1 MKFADYPIWARFGAR
16 TLLLLLLASVLFPF
30 FWMVATSFKS
40 LEDYAANPF
49 GLPTTFVMSNVAEAW
64 QIGNFLRLYAN
75 SLFITIVSVAGLVT
89 FCGMAG
95 YAFAH
100 FRFPTKTFLFFYF
113 LAGMMIPPQVIL
125 IPAFK
130 MMSLLG
136 LVNTYYSVILTYL
149 AWVPFAIY
157 FFRAYFEGIPT
168 ELVEAAH
175 IDDASEISIF
185 FRIML
190 PLARPTVVTVA
201 IIYFVWIFNDFMWP
215 LVYLTNNDMRTVTLG
230 MMNFQ
235 GQYSSATTLKTAALM
250 LATLPPVIV
259 FLIFRRQIQGGWLTV
274 PSNPDRSPIC

>member
-1 MKFADYPIWARFGAR
+1 MTFSDYPLWARMAAWF
-16 TLLLLLLASVLFPF
+16 LLLLLLASVIFPF
-30 FWMVATSFKS
+30 FWMVMTSFKS
-40 LEDYAANPF
+40 LDDYAANPF
-49 GLPTTFVMSNVAEAW
+49 GLPQSFVMSNVSEAW
-64 QIGNFLRLYAN
+64 AIGNFLRLYAN
-75 SLFITIVSVAGLVT
+75 SLFVTLVSVTGLVV
-89 FCGMAG
+89 FCSMAG

-100 FRFPTKTFLFFYF
+100 FKFPAKTFLFFYF

-157 FFRAYFEGIPT
+157 FFRAYFQGIPA
-168 ELVEAAH
+168 ELIEAAR
-175 IDDASEISIF
+175 IDGASEISIF
-185 FRIML
+185 FRVML
-190 PLARPTVVTVA
+190 PLAKPALVTVA

-215 LVYLTNNDMRTVTLG
+215 LVYLTNDEVRTVTLG

-259 FLIFRRQIQGGWLTV
+259 FLIFRKQIQGGLV
-274 PSNPDRSPIC
+274 EGALKS

>member
-1 MKFADYPIWARFGAR
+1 MKFKDFPLYARMAAWM
-16 TLLLLLLASVLFPF
+16 LLLLLTASVIFPF
-30 FWMVATSFKS
+30 FWMVMTSFKS
-40 LEDYAANPF
+40 LEEYARNPF
-49 GLPTTFVMSNVAEAW
+49 WIPSTFEIRNITEAW

-75 SLFITIVSVAGLVT
+75 SMFITLVSVTGIVVS
-89 FCGMAG
+89 CGAAG

-100 FRFPTKTFLFFYF
+100 FRFPGKTLLFFYF

-130 MMSLLG
+130 MMSMMG
-136 LVNTYYSVILTYL
+136 LVNTYASVILTYL

-157 FFRAYFEGIPT
+157 FFRAYFAGIPK
-168 ELVEAAH
+168 ELVEAAR
-175 IDDASEISIF
+175 IDGASELSIF

-190 PLARPTVVTVA
+190 PLAKPAVVTVA

-215 LVYLTNNDMRTVTLG
+215 LVYLNNNEVRTVTLG

-259 FLIFRRQIQGGWLTV
+259 FLIFRRQIQGGLV
-274 PSNPDRSPIC
+274 EGALKS

>member
-1 MKFADYPIWARFGAR
+1 MRHISRNGAAQKWLDR
-16 TLLLLLLASVLFPF
+16 HACLIFLAPAFFFYTLFWIVPMLGAFIISFSRWNGIGFDRIKWVGTANYSKLLGDRF
-30 FWMVATSFKS
+30 FWTS
-40 LEDYAANPF
+40 LENN
-49 GLPTTFVMSNVAEAW
+49 LIFV
-64 QIGNFLRLYAN
+64 GG
-75 SLFITIVSVAGLVT
+75 IVG
-89 FCGMAG
+89 FCGAAG

-100 FRFPTKTFLFFYF
+100 FQFRGKALLFLYF

-136 LVNTYYSVILTYL
+136 LVNTYYSVILTYF

-157 FFRAYFEGIPT
+157 FFRAYFAGIPK
-168 ELVEAAH
+168 ELVEAAR
-175 IDDASEISIF
+175 IDGASELSIF

-190 PLARPTVVTVA
+190 PLARPAFVTVA

-215 LVYLTNNDMRTVTLG
+215 LVYLNNNEVRTVTLG

-235 GQYSSATTLKTAALM
+235 GQYSSATTLKTAALI

-259 FLIFRRQIQGGWLTV
+259 FLIFSRQIQGGLV
-274 PSNPDRSPIC
+274 DGALKS